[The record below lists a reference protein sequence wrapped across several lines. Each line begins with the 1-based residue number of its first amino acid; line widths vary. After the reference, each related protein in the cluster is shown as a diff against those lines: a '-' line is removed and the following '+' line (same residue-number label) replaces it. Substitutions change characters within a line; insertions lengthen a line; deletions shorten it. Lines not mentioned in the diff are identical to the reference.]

1 MPGSHAELASMV
13 PALTT
18 KTDCRSTEGRHVCPA
33 LFLALAIPYNGFHDE
48 HPRGTCNN
56 LTWPPRRGKLSPGAV
71 ENIRTWLTAPYLAE
85 YAPAVAEHI
94 AAGKWQELDDAFWTT
109 IPFGTG
115 GRRGRLYPIGTNA
128 INDRT
133 IGESA
138 QGLADYVVK
147 QVGNKPLACAIAYD
161 TRHRSRQ
168 FAELCAEIMA
178 AAGFKV

>member
-1 MPGSHAELASMV
+1 MNSSH
-13 PALTT
+13 
-18 KTDCRSTEGRHVCPA
+18 
-33 LFLALAIPYNGFHDE
+33 
-48 HPRGTCNN
+48 
-56 LTWPPRRGKLSPGAV
+56 PPRFSPLSPFRTIAPIMNTQEALQQLDVAAAAGKLSPGAV

-94 AAGKWQELDDAFWTT
+94 AAGKWQELDDVFWTT

-138 QGLADYVVK
+138 RGWPIMFVK
-147 QVGNKPLACAIAYD
+147 WSARSRWPAPSPTTRGIARASSPSFVPGSWPPRASRSGSSTVTAARPRRPSPFATRTAIAA
-161 TRHRSRQ
+161 S
-168 FAELCAEIMA
+168 
-178 AAGFKV
+178 